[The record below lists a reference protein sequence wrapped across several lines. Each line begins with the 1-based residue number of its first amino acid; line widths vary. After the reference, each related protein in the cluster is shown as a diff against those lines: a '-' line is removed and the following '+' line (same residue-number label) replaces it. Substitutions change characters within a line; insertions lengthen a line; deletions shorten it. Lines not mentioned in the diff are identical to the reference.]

1 MKSRIPSIVNRLII
15 LCIAVLVCLP
25 CTAKRV
31 VKQALDIPVI
41 AVAAYDKI
49 NKTLSCPAF
58 THINNRETTGKAGQ
72 KDIDK
77 KDGLVSP
84 LLRTATLTDERCFV
98 TCIPAVSAVPLYI
111 RHQQYLI

>member
-1 MKSRIPSIVNRLII
+1 M

-25 CTAKRV
+25 CTAKRA
-31 VKQALDIPVI
+31 VKQALDIPVT
-41 AVAAYDKI
+41 AVVAYDKI

-58 THINNRETTGKAGQ
+58 THTDNRQAAGKAGQ
-72 KDIDK
+72 KNIDK
-77 KDGLVSP
+77 KDGFVSP
-84 LLRTATLTDERCFV
+84 LLTTTTLTDKRCPV